1 MNFFHRSLIQQ
12 LLQPKKNKKCIA
24 TEPEVD
30 AKLFSARLDEQLRL
44 WKGITHWKKR
54 CGFVILEN
62 KEQQAIGF
70 IQDRIV
76 VLFHLD
82 ENKTKMKISSFFGS
96 NLQSITDCCFSQ
108 EGLLQMNQCNLS
120 HKLIAS
126 RNAAVLY
133 TLPAKLVHLSF
144 FVEFQNRI
152 SEYMMVTKYCQ
163 QKEMAKKRASLHQR
177 LQDNDSSSCTSSCT
191 TNTSTSTACS
201 DTSFK
206 NYQ

>member
-12 LLQPKKNKKCIA
+12 LLDPKKTVKRIA

-30 AKLFSARLDEQLRL
+30 AKLFSARLDEQLRF
-44 WKGITHWKKR
+44 WKRIMHWQTR
-54 CGFVILEN
+54 TGFVILEN
-62 KEQQAIGF
+62 KEQETIGF

-82 ENKTKMKISSFFGS
+82 EDKKTMKISSFFGS
-96 NLQSITDCCFSQ
+96 TLQSITDCCISK
-108 EGLLQMNQCNLS
+108 EGLLQTNQCILN
-120 HKLIAS
+120 HELIAS
-126 RNAAVLY
+126 RNASVLY
-133 TLPAKLVHLSF
+133 TLPAKMVQLSF

-152 SEYMMVTKYCQ
+152 SEYMMVTKYFQ

-177 LQDNDSSSCTSSCT
+177 LQDSDSTSCASSST
-191 TNTSTSTACS
+191 TNTSTSTARG
-201 DTSFK
+201 DISFK